1 MFDDGHDAVDVVIVG
16 VVDGDDVVAGYDLLL
31 EHGGRG
37 DHCYDGWDAL
47 SGDLS
52 FG

>member
-1 MFDDGHDAVDVVIVG
+1 MFDDGHDAVDVGIVG
-16 VVDGDDVVAGYDLLL
+16 VVDGDDVVAGYDHL
-31 EHGGRG
+31 EHDGRG